1 MVGSSNIEGLCGI
14 SLCSFRRVPS
24 RCGSPRTDSA
34 TSGLRGRADIH
45 SGGINYCQAVN
56 IPGDGTSAD
65 PFPLDAT
72 TIKVDDLREATIGN
86 ETLVLDRSNAQCHV
100 LNTSSS
106 AIWTLMGGELSIGEM
121 IEDIAAGTDLD
132 RAVISPI
139 VMAAVHGFVET
150 GLIDVIVRTE
160 EPVGDQAIETD
171 NGQEETAEDRDA
183 AEQAERRSTRIT
195 RRRSWRPFVAKTLD
209 RIPGLTRHGP
219 WQFGDVRATIATDS
233 AEVGDYLDHILAG
246 LRAEEH
252 GPDEQATVRIHIVR
266 RRSEGQEL
274 ISTYFDG
281 QSAAIRTSPAQSIE
295 VTLRNLNLLATTR
308 TSGSVLLHA
317 GAVEFDGRVVVVT
330 GESGRGKSTLT
341 AALVRAGGA
350 YLTDELVIIEP
361 ENLRVRPYP
370 KPLDLDPTSL
380 ELLELPPD
388 DGFVVAKRH
397 VAPDELGGISPGGT
411 LAGVFVLGHDRT
423 TVEEFG
429 PIQGVAELLPN
440 VFAATHDS
448 PESLE
453 ILARISSSVPIV
465 GIPRNSPRT
474 TAGMVLAHI
483 GGPPNRI
490 PDPESGARTEAL
502 RLDPTG
508 AMGHPR
514 VSGV

>member
-1 MVGSSNIEGLCGI
+1 MS
-14 SLCSFRRVPS
+14 
-24 RCGSPRTDSA
+24 
-34 TSGLRGRADIH
+34 
-45 SGGINYCQAVN
+45 
-56 IPGDGTSAD
+56 IPGDRASTD

-72 TIKVDDLREATIGN
+72 TIRVDDLREAILGA

-100 LNTSSS
+100 LNASSS
-106 AIWTLMGGELSIGEM
+106 AVWTLMGSEHTIGEM
-121 IEDIAAGTDLD
+121 IEDIAAEADLD
-132 RAVISPI
+132 RTVITPI
-139 VMAAVHGFVET
+139 VMAAVQGFLET
-150 GLIDVIVRTE
+150 GLIDLIVRTE
-160 EPVGDQAIETD
+160 EPVGDPGTEHASPS
-171 NGQEETAEDRDA
+171 EETAEDSDA
-183 AEQAERRSTRIT
+183 AEHAERRSTRIA

-209 RIPGLTRHGP
+209 RIPGLKLHGP

-233 AEVGDYLDHILAG
+233 AAVGDYLDHILAE
-246 LRAEEH
+246 LRAEQY

-295 VTLRNLNLLATTR
+295 VTLRNLNLLATTK

-397 VAPDELGGISPGGT
+397 VAPGELGGISPGGT
-411 LAGVFVLGHDRT
+411 LAGVFVLGPDRIT
-423 TVEEFG
+423 IEEFG
-429 PIQGVAELLPN
+429 PVQGVTELLPN

-483 GGPPNRI
+483 GVSPEPNSR
-490 PDPESGARTEAL
+490 S
-502 RLDPTG
+502 
-508 AMGHPR
+508 
-514 VSGV
+514 